1 MFDQKK
7 IEEDLKTHFK
17 IMNEMCLQMRK
28 ISDQMERLSSEM
40 HELSR
45 NTGSIAQKI
54 TGSSRYPSGLPGV
67 PG

>member
-54 TGSSRYPSGLPGV
+54 TGFSRYPSGLPGV